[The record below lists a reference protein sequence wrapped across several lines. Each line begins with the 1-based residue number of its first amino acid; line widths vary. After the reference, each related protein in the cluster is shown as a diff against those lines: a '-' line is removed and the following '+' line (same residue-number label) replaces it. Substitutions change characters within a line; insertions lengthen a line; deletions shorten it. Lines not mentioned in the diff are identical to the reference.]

1 MLVVRRRAGE
11 AIVLAGE
18 IEIEVIEISRTRVK
32 LGIKAPRTVTVLRR
46 ESVALVEEN
55 QSAAGLLASRPETVD
70 DLIRLLGNVGAKSA
84 QTSLL
89 GADM

>member
-32 LGIKAPRTVTVLRR
+32 LGIRAPRTVTVLRR
-46 ESVALVEEN
+46 ESIVLAQQN
-55 QSAAGLLASRPETVD
+55 HSAAALLASPPETVD
-70 DLIRLLGNVGAKSA
+70 DLLRLLGNVGAKTA
-84 QTSLL
+84 QTSSLA
-89 GADM
+89 ADM